1 MVGPPRSLSVAIRHS
16 KKNTNAHL
24 KCAKDELSVGSGSGF
39 DILYSLREAVY
50 ERRGLPVP

>member
-1 MVGPPRSLSVAIRHS
+1 MVGPPRSLGVALRHS

-24 KCAKDELSVGSGSGF
+24 KYAKDELSLGSGSGF

-50 ERRGLPVP
+50 GRRGLLVP